1 MSIASEIAR
10 LQQAKADL
18 KTAINSKGGNITT
31 ERIDQFA
38 SEVASLPSPKEEE
51 TKTLTPDFSSGNQ
64 VIVPTSDKVLSQVT
78 LIKPAQLIPENIKE
92 DVDICGVVGTLES
105 GGGVDTSLI
114 YQDLEDEYSLE
125 ITNVDV
131 SYKYLVVFCRAQR
144 LYPESMIYI
153 YHDGSSWKYN
163 RDFYRYDRSS
173 VSVSVTDDN
182 LILNLYCNENT
193 SSNLHAYIFKVVS
206 EFPTPVPIKNNYYY
220 ICFIKDTPI
229 TLADRTYKLVQDITY
244 QDDLLVWD
252 FDNATFTSAKPI
264 WIMKQKRT
272 LKYNHLVFSDGSELN
287 TVNQHRIFNVEKGMF
302 TYPMTDDTPLGTT
315 TFNDKGEY
323 VTLVSK
329 EVINK
334 EVEYHNIITDYH
346 MNLFAGTI
354 LTSCRYNNIYPIQD
368 MKFVKEFREHKSI
381 EYFDVP
387 EKYYY
392 GLRLYEQPDEP
403 TSINKVDMTTKEY
416 VDRLERSK
424 L

>member
-1 MSIASEIAR
+1 M
-10 LQQAKADL
+10 AKNVTIGNKTYTGINKIKVKIPETETYHEFFVTDDATATPEDIL
-18 KTAINSKGGNITT
+18 IGKTAYAN
-31 ERIDQFA
+31 
-38 SEVASLPSPKEEE
+38 
-51 TKTLTPDFSSGNQ
+51 NQ
-64 VIVPTSDKVLSQVT
+64 KVT
-78 LIKPAQLIPENIKE
+78 
-92 DVDICGVVGTLES
+92 GTLE
-105 GGGVDTSLI
+105 GGGGLDTSLV

-131 SYKYLVVFCRAQR
+131 SYKYLVVFCRANFQY
-144 LYPESMIYI
+144 YPDSMIYI
-153 YHDGSSWKYN
+153 YHDGSSWRYN
-163 RDFYRYDRSS
+163 RDFYRGYSSSS

-182 LILNLYCNENT
+182 LILNLYSNENT

-206 EFPTPVPIKNNYYY
+206 EFPTPVPIKNNYFT
-220 ICFIKDTPI
+220 CFIKDTPI

-252 FDNATFTSAKPI
+252 FDSAAFTSAKPL
-264 WIMKQKRT
+264 WIQKQKQA
-272 LKYNHLVFSDGSELN
+272 LKYNHLVFSDGSEFN
-287 TVNQHRIFNVEKGMF
+287 TVNDHRIFNKEQGKF
-302 TYPMTDDTPLGTT
+302 TYSEEETPMGTT

-323 VTLVSK
+323 ITLVSK

-334 EVEYHNIITDYH
+334 EVEFYNIITDYH

-354 LTSCRYNNIYPIQD
+354 LTSCRYNNIYPIQN
-368 MKFVKEFREHKSI
+368 MKFIKENREHKSI

-392 GLRLYEQPDEP
+392 GLRLAEQPDKP